1 MNNNIKDMKEEDK
14 PCYFYIDSEPLNSYR
29 EVLSKIAK
37 KDIGE
42 MEEAMKTILGSIVND
57 DTHPDN
63 LMITIIQNMS
73 IVDDVRV
80 KKLLF
85 LFWEVIEKTQ
95 NSGKI
100 REEFILVCNSLRKD
114 LTHPNEY
121 VRGRT
126 LKLLTKLPYVGNFF
140 FIFRNSRKLK
150 NSCI

>member
-1 MNNNIKDMKEEDK
+1 MKGSTTEEK
-14 PCYFYIDSEPLNSYR
+14 ACYFYIDSEPLSSYR
-29 EVLSKIAK
+29 EVLAKIAK
-37 KDIGE
+37 RDIDE
-42 MEEAMKTILGSIVND
+42 MSEAMSTILGSIIND

-63 LMITIIQNMS
+63 LMITIIQNLS
-73 IVDDVRV
+73 IVDDLRI

-95 NSGKI
+95 PNGKI

-126 LKLLTKLPYVGNFF
+126 LRLLTKLPYVGILLFY
-140 FIFRNSRKLK
+140 L
-150 NSCI
+150 